1 MYIPGSIFY
10 FKPFYFAEGGSKPK
24 YFITLYSNDGNVI
37 VAALPSSQDYVPGQV
52 EKKHGCLN
60 YPEGD
65 FNAYYFSPVMPITTT
80 GWSFPVHT
88 FIYGNWIKS
97 LDLGILQA
105 TYQVEGVDY
114 DIIGR
119 LTQAEYDSVIQCLLK
134 ARTLKNKIRRALE
147 TAAYQ

>member
-1 MYIPGSIFY
+1 MYIPGNIFY
-10 FKPFYFAEGGSKPK
+10 FKPFYFPEGGSKPK
-24 YFITLYSNDGNVI
+24 YFITLYNNGDSVI
-37 VAALPSSQDYVPGQV
+37 VAALPSSQDYVPAQV

-65 FNAYYFSPVMPITTT
+65 FNAYYFSPQLPITTD

-97 LDLGILQA
+97 LDLGILEA

-114 DIIGR
+114 EIIGR
-119 LTQAEYDSVIQCLLK
+119 LTPNEYDSIVQCLLT
-134 ARTLKNKIRRALE
+134 ARTLRNKVRRLLE
-147 TAAYQ
+147 IARY